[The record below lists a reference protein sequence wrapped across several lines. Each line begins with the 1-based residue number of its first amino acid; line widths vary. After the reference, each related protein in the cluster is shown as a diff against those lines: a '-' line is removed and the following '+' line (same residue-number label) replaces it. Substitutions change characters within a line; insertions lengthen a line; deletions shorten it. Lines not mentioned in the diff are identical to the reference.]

1 MAEEKYVVEVHIDA
15 DMVED
20 YIDDFR
26 FLVGGHHREEVLNMR
41 RAIMTVLTMLWEQP
55 DLLENEVVQNELI
68 RIMAM
73 REAMLELGIFYDA

>member
-20 YIDDFR
+20 YVDDFR
-26 FLVGGHHREEVLNMR
+26 FLVGGHHREEVLALR
-41 RAIMTVLTMLWEQP
+41 RSILTVMTLLWEKP
-55 DLLENEVVQNELI
+55 DLLENEGVQSELV

>member
-1 MAEEKYVVEVHIDA
+1 MEKEKYVVEVHIDA

-20 YIDDFR
+20 YVDDFR
-26 FLVGGHHREEVLNMR
+26 FLVGGHHRKEVLALR
-41 RAIMTVLTMLWEQP
+41 SSILTVMTLLWEKP
-55 DLLENEVVQNELI
+55 DLLENEGVQSELV